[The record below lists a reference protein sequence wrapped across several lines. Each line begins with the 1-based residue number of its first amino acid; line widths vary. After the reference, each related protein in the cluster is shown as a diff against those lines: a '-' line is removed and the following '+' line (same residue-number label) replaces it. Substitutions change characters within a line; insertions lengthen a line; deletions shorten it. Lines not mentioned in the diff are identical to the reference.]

1 MPGVETTNRP
11 HYEEWERLHNI
22 GNELKLL
29 DHEIREKP
37 DKDMKKELRKKRNKV
52 MQKIKYTRK
61 RLEDILADLIPEGMR
76 LSSIGADDLYDRLG
90 ETTALWCIASGL
102 KISQIRN
109 FLGHAKSIHS
119 RGRVNSGQDF
129 SPDDTVYLKILLVYA
144 QARHSEIEPFALTC
158 IRSLESID
166 QPGPLGYEDFGR
178 FVKLI
183 ESIVAYHRY
192 YGGIE

>member
-1 MPGVETTNRP
+1 
-11 HYEEWERLHNI
+11 
-22 GNELKLL
+22 
-29 DHEIREKP
+29 
-37 DKDMKKELRKKRNKV
+37 MKKELRKKRNKV

-61 RLEDILADLIPEGMR
+61 TGRYSGRPYTRGDG

-109 FLGHAKSIHS
+109 FCSHAKSIHS

-192 YGGIE
+192 YGGSE